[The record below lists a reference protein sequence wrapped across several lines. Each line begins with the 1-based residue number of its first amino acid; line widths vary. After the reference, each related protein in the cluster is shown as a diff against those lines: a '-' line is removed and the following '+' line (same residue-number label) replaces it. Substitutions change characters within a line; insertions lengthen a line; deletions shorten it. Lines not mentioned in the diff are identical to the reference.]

1 MKGLETTASTGERL
15 HSLLD
20 LHSLLLSHDL
30 GVLLHELGH
39 IQLGSLQ
46 HLHLADQSVLNREH
60 LHALLLDSLT
70 HGLVAQLGDQLRQ
83 RNLAHLLGDD
93 FSHLSAD
100 LVHLG
105 GLSVAGLLV
114 LVLLLAGEGNAE
126 QTELVAVVG
135 GDLHV
140 ALNQSLPLLDQRAE
154 LVASDVH
161 AVEESDALISLHVLH
176 TKSHL
181 TVSMLL
187 DLVQITEVG
196 LKDTSLESLRG
207 DLQTGSAGHQSSA
220 HLALLELVRSTD
232 NVPLLLSHGID
243 HLLSL
248 SLLIDLLLRL
258 AYIIGQNYHYIEN
271 MQTDHTIAI

>member
-1 MKGLETTASTGERL
+1 MLCSESTGCLKGLETTASTGERL

-70 HGLVAQLGDQLRQ
+70 HGLVAQLGDQLSQ
-83 RNLAHLLGDD
+83 RNLAHLLSDD
-93 FSHLSAD
+93 LGHLSAD
-100 LVHLG
+100 LVHLRRLG
-105 GLSVAGLLV
+105 VAGLLV

-126 QTELVAVVG
+126 QAELVAVVG

-154 LVASDVH
+154 LVAGGVH
-161 AVEESDALISLHVLH
+161 AVEESDALITLHVLH
-176 TKSHL
+176 AESHL
-181 TVSMLL
+181 AESEILA
-187 DLVQITEVG
+187 LVQITEIG

-220 HLALLELVRSTD
+220 HLAILELVGSTD
-232 NVPLLLSHGID
+232 DVPLLLSHGID

-258 AYIIGQNYHYIEN
+258 AYKIGKNDI
-271 MQTDHTIAI
+271 